1 MGAAMFDDEAP
12 RPKRQITVGEELYGH
27 SVAELE
33 ERVEELQAEIE
44 RTRAELKKKTSERAA
59 ADALFSR

>member
-1 MGAAMFDDEAP
+1 MADDDAP
-12 RPKRQITVGEELYGH
+12 RPRREITVGEDLYKL

-33 ERVEELQAEIE
+33 ERIDRLRGEIE
-44 RTRAELKKKTSERAA
+44 RTQAELKKKTSERAA

>member
-1 MGAAMFDDEAP
+1 MFDDEAP
-12 RPKRQITVGEELYGH
+12 RPKRQITVGEDLYGL

-33 ERVEELQAEIE
+33 ERIQRLRAEIE
-44 RTRAELKKKTSERAA
+44 RTESELGKKTSERAA